1 MSFLTVD
8 LMLDQGQQGQK
19 RSSTEVQSGWCSK
32 FGFDNNYGF
41 FTQTILLKSQNP
53 LHKFN

>member
-1 MSFLTVD
+1 
-8 LMLDQGQQGQK
+8 MLDQGQQGQK

-41 FTQTILLKSQNP
+41 FTQTILLKSQDP